1 MRQQCHQLGHI
12 HRAAAA
18 EADDQI
24 DPGRPGLR
32 HRRQDDVLGRVG
44 NDLIVNRDLQPFRLE
59 ARQDFVERA
68 ETGDAGSVTTSTERA
83 PRSLQRLASRRDEPG
98 SQIN

>member
-1 MRQQCHQLGHI
+1 MCQQRDQLGDVHG
-12 HRAAAA
+12 AAAA

-59 ARQDFVERA
+59 ARQDFVEQA
-68 ETGDAGSVTTSTERA
+68 ETGDARVGHHQHRA
-83 PRSLQRLASRRDEPG
+83 RPTLLAKAGQPA
-98 SQIN
+98 